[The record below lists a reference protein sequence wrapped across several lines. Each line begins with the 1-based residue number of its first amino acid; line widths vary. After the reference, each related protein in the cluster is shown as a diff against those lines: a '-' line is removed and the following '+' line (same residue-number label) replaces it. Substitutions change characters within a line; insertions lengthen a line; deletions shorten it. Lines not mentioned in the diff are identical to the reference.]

1 MSIFERYLSLWVALC
16 IVAGVLLGAS
26 LSRCL
31 SGHRSTGSGTGEFAR
46 WPVDLGDDYSHVG
59 QS

>member
-16 IVAGVLLGAS
+16 IVCYWGAVGAS

-46 WPVDLGDDYSHVG
+46 WPVDLGNDY
-59 QS
+59 

>member
-46 WPVDLGDDYSHVG
+46 WPVDLGNDY
-59 QS
+59 